1 MHGYWR
7 EKEVWIPREL
17 SRLTRHFLN
26 EEGVSRAWLL
36 AREGS
41 MDPKRALKTHTAL
54 FKTRRAYHVHGYWRE
69 KEVWIPR
76 ELSRLT
82 RHFLNEEGVS
92 RAWLLAREGSMDPK
106 RALKTHTALFK
117 RGGRIT
123 CMVTGERR
131 KYGSQESSQDSH
143 GTF

>member
-1 MHGYWR
+1 
-7 EKEVWIPREL
+7 
-17 SRLTRHFLN
+17 
-26 EEGVSRAWLL
+26 
-36 AREGS
+36 

-82 RHFLNEEGVS
+82 RHFL
-92 RAWLLAREGSMDPK
+92 R
-106 RALKTHTALFK
+106 
-117 RGGRIT
+117 RGGHIT

>member
-1 MHGYWR
+1 MDPKRALKTHTALFKTRRAYHVHGYWR

-76 ELSRLT
+76 ELSRFT
-82 RHFLNEEGVS
+82 
-92 RAWLLAREGSMDPK
+92 
-106 RALKTHTALFK
+106 
-117 RGGRIT
+117 
-123 CMVTGERR
+123 
-131 KYGSQESSQDSH
+131 H